1 MTRSFILAGLLV
13 ASLAACART
22 ATPPAAAD
30 ATVNASGPSSFVPY
44 CGPIWSVP
52 QQGYLYIPCPPDSN
66 YEGAGAATALR

>member
-1 MTRSFILAGLLV
+1 MTRSIILAGLLAAALGGCAWFAPPPV
-13 ASLAACART
+13 A
-22 ATPPAAAD
+22 PDPAAPA
-30 ATVNASGPSSFVPY
+30 ASISSFVPY